1 MCTRLTMVDPML
13 HCLCKERVFDLFSS
27 HGIKLDDASANVSY
41 AAAAALG
48 AFGHKNA
55 PAKAL
60 RRSILI
66 GSSGAVCAVAI
77 PLK

>member
-1 MCTRLTMVDPML
+1 MIRCFTVSAKREFST
-13 HCLCKERVFDLFSS
+13 FFSS
-27 HGIKLDDASANVSY
+27 HGIKLDDASANVRY
-41 AAAAALG
+41 AAAAALEV
-48 AFGHKNA
+48 FGHKNA

>member
-1 MCTRLTMVDPML
+1 MPPPNVDEMKDRKDVEGL
-13 HCLCKERVFDLFSS
+13 IS
-27 HGIKLDDASANVSY
+27 
-41 AAAAALG
+41 ALG